1 MLNGL
6 LVKLNLSLTP
16 FMAWVRILNPDII
29 KTDIVAGIV
38 AGVLIVPQAVALAT
52 IAGLPP
58 EHGLYTSIIPV
69 VIAAFFGSSWQA
81 LSGPNTALV
90 IMISMAIAPYASIG
104 TADYIM
110 YAVTL
115 SFMVGAFQLAFAVF
129 GLGGIFNYFSQTV
142 MVALV
147 TGVGLLI
154 ILQQVGNFMGIL
166 MNVVEDVDFTVYQ
179 MAHNVYLANPFA
191 VLVGVATVACGMLVK
206 KYRSSW
212 PHHIV
217 AIVFGT
223 LFAYVLDVIFGAG
236 NTNIDKL
243 GRMSLEL
250 LPLSA
255 PDFSPSNFAEAAEG
269 LIPASFLIAT
279 MGLIQSTVIARSTA
293 SKTGQHVS
301 FNQEVAGQGLSN
313 IVGSFF
319 SCFPSCGSFN
329 RSAANL
335 EAGARTPLAALVSA
349 VVLVVLIFSA
359 GELLA
364 YMPISVMAAVLFM
377 VGANLIKWNEIKLLL
392 QMHGESRYIFI
403 LTLATT
409 LYGGLQNGVFL
420 GAFLSIVAYLRRVS
434 VPEIEVLFGEYA
446 APYLPQKGQSKQ
458 ASEAGE
464 VTVLKVSGSLFFG
477 SVNALEVT
485 FSDLVKQGDAG
496 QGRANTLIIAADYM
510 HNIDRSGLDALDEEA
525 KKRQQAGGKLQ
536 IWFSSPKIHAEFARH
551 LLFAHID
558 ANDIFYHQPVFDQE
572 DHVNHTHPKKH
583 LKTHEAKS

>member
-1 MLNGL
+1 MVNAL
-6 LVKLNLSLTP
+6 LARLNLSLMP
-16 FMAWVRILNPDII
+16 FMAWVRVLNPEII
-29 KTDIVAGIV
+29 RTDIVAGIV

-52 IAGLPP
+52 IAGMPP
-58 EHGLYTSIIPV
+58 EYGLYTSIFPV

-115 SFMVGAFQLAFAVF
+115 SFMVGAFQLAFAIL

-147 TGVGLLI
+147 TGVGMLI

-191 VLVGVATVACGMLVK
+191 VLVGVATLACGILVK
-206 KYRSSW
+206 KYFSKW

-223 LFAYVLDVIFGAG
+223 VFAALLDGIFGAG
-236 NTNIDKL
+236 NTNIDRL

-255 PDFSPSNFAEAAEG
+255 PDFSPTNFAEAAEG
-269 LIPASFLIAT
+269 LISASFLIAT
-279 MGLIQSTVIARSTA
+279 MGLIQSTVIARSMA

-329 RSAANL
+329 RSAANQ

-349 VVLVVLIFSA
+349 LVLIVLIFSA

-364 YMPISVMAAVLFM
+364 YMPISVMAAILFM
-377 VGANLIKWNEIKLLL
+377 VGANLIKWADIKLLL
-392 QMHGESRYIFI
+392 NMDSESRYIFI
-403 LTLATT
+403 LTLGTT

-434 VPEIEVLFGEYA
+434 MPDIEVLFDEYA
-446 APYLPQKGQSKQ
+446 EPYLPQKTESNNDN
-458 ASEAGE
+458 
-464 VTVLKVSGSLFFG
+464 VTVLKLSGSLFFG
-477 SVNALEVT
+477 SVHALEVM
-485 FSDLVKQGDAG
+485 FSDLAKRE
-496 QGRANTLIIAADYM
+496 QGRGQILVLAADFM

-536 IWFSSPKIHAEFARH
+536 LWLSSPKVHAEFADDS
-551 LLFAHID
+551 LFKHIQPQ
-558 ANDIFYHQPVFDQE
+558 DIFYQSAREQLANTNTKHQKNSQ
-572 DHVNHTHPKKH
+572 THI
-583 LKTHEAKS
+583 

>member
-1 MLNGL
+1 MVASFLAR
-6 LVKLNLSLTP
+6 LNLSFMP
-16 FMAWVRILNPDII
+16 FMAWFKVLNPQII

-38 AGVLIVPQAVALAT
+38 AGILIVPQAVALAT
-52 IAGLPP
+52 IAGMPP
-58 EHGLYTSIIPV
+58 EYGLYTSIVPV

-115 SFMVGAFQLAFAVF
+115 TFMVGAFQLAFAVF

-166 MNVVEDVDFTVYQ
+166 MNVAEDVDFTVHQ
-179 MAHNVYLANPFA
+179 MIHNAYLANPFA
-191 VLVGVATVACGMLVK
+191 VIVGSATLACGILVK
-206 KYRSSW
+206 KYFSKW

-223 LFAYVLDVIFGAG
+223 ALAWVLDTIYGAAY
-236 NTNIDKL
+236 TKIDKL
-243 GRMSLEL
+243 GWMSLEL

-255 PDFSPSNFAEAAEG
+255 PDFSPTNFAEAAEG

-279 MGLIQSTVIARSTA
+279 MGLIQSTVIARSMA

-335 EAGARTPLAALVSA
+335 EAGAHTPLAALVSA
-349 VVLVVLIFSA
+349 VVLAILVFTA
-359 GELLA
+359 GPLLA

-377 VGANLIKWNEIKLLL
+377 VGANLIKWQDIKLLL

-420 GAFLSIVAYLRRVS
+420 GAFLSIAAYLRRVS
-434 VPEIEVLFGEYA
+434 VPEIEVLFDEYA
-446 APYLPQKGQSKQ
+446 EPYLPQGKGHD
-458 ASEAGE
+458 EA
-464 VTVLKVSGSLFFG
+464 VVLKLSGSLFFG
-477 SVNALEVT
+477 SVNALERT
-485 FSDLVKQGDAG
+485 FSDLAVQ
-496 QGRANTLIIAADYM
+496 QGREQTIVIAADYL

-525 KKRQQAGGKLQ
+525 NKRHKAGGELQ
-536 IWFSSPKIHAEFARH
+536 IWFSSPKMHAEFADH
-551 LLFAHID
+551 LLFSHVQSQD
-558 ANDIFYHQPVFDQE
+558 VFYRANGNG
-572 DHVNHTHPKKH
+572 VNQTNGQITK
-583 LKTHEAKS
+583 EAPTS